1 VFVGFVAG
9 FLLGGAGAFAIWRRS
24 RRTPDVVARAGL
36 ARTFQNIRLFSGM
49 TVLENVQIGL
59 DGAQLRRRPDKH
71 SPHSG
76 RRAWATAR
84 SQAARSQTALEILQF
99 VDLDGVRDTRADALS
114 YGDRRRLEI
123 ARALATEPAVLLL
136 DEPAAGM
143 NPTETQRLTDLVA
156 QIRSRGVTVILI
168 EHHMAVVM
176 AISDWVVVLD
186 HGSRIAQGTPAQVRE
201 DPAVIEAYL
210 GK

>member
-1 VFVGFVAG
+1 
-9 FLLGGAGAFAIWRRS
+9 
-24 RRTPDVVARAGL
+24 
-36 ARTFQNIRLFSGM
+36 M
-49 TVLENVQIGL
+49 TVIENVQIGL
-59 DGAQLRRRPDKH
+59 DGAELRRAPNKH
-71 SPHSG
+71 STHSG
-76 RRAWATAR
+76 RRAWAAAR
-84 SQAARSQTALEILQF
+84 SQAARSQTAKSQAAQEILRF
-99 VDLDGVRDTRADALS
+99 VDLDGVGDTRADALS

-186 HGSRIAQGTPAQVRE
+186 HGSRIAQGAPAQVRE
-201 DPAVIEAYL
+201 NPAVIEAYL